1 MNNFKFKLLAAV
13 CVPAILLIVLTV
25 LTLSPRFLAGYSG
38 GQKQLLMLHM
48 DGCPHCVTLM
58 PEWDKFAR
66 MNSNTG
72 VTARKVERKASA
84 RLIKKYGVTGFP
96 TILLLSPTG
105 RKLATYTGPRDARA
119 LLAYAK
125 KHARVN

>member
-25 LTLSPRFLAGYSG
+25 LTLYALSPRFLAGYSG

-72 VTARKVERKASA
+72 VTARKVEACPIDHTNVETGSGQRHWHVQWRLQSHLWSRPRHRVARSSA
-84 RLIKKYGVTGFP
+84 
-96 TILLLSPTG
+96 
-105 RKLATYTGPRDARA
+105 YT
-119 LLAYAK
+119 L
-125 KHARVN
+125 